1 MSSGIIVIDPK
12 SNIRLTNK
20 LASKLLGFNLELLIG
35 QRFNQILEYGA
46 QFEEIVTLINKS
58 KDSYKEKALT
68 LKFKRKILSIQL
80 TEQGTGKNKNKI
92 ILIDDISE
100 ITAAQRNEA
109 WSEVARRL
117 AHEIKNPL
125 TPIQL
130 SAERIDHKFSKQLE
144 KKDQTILSDIT
155 KTIVN
160 QVDAIKKMVNE
171 FTEYSRSPELT
182 KSEINLVDLLN
193 ELVNLFQ
200 KEDLKIKISS
210 RSKKINF
217 TCDEIKIRQVFVN
230 LINNAYEAKKEDNSC
245 EIEIRLRK
253 TKNAVILNF
262 IDNGTGVNDDIN
274 IFEPYVTT
282 KKTGTGL
289 GLAVVKKI
297 IDEHDGSITIKNN
310 KISGANVEIHFS
322 Y

>member
-1 MSSGIIVIDPK
+1 MSKKPVIVFEGIEGSGKSYHLKNVSRYFKKNKIEFIKLREPGGNPSSEKIRKLILDRK
-12 SNIRLTNK
+12 SNFNK
-20 LASKLLGFNLELLIG
+20 ITDLLLYSAARSENIKVLKK
-35 QRFNQILEYGA
+35 Y
-46 QFEEIVTLINKS
+46 
-58 KDSYKEKALT
+58 YKK
-68 LKFKRKILSIQL
+68 
-80 TEQGTGKNKNKI
+80 KI

-130 SAERIDHKFSKQLE
+130 SAERIDHKFSKRLE

-193 ELVNLFQ
+193 ELVNLFL
-200 KEDLKIKISS
+200 KEDLKII
-210 RSKKINF
+210 F
-217 TCDEIKIRQVFVN
+217 
-230 LINNAYEAKKEDNSC
+230 L
-245 EIEIRLRK
+245 
-253 TKNAVILNF
+253 LNC
-262 IDNGTGVNDDIN
+262 
-274 IFEPYVTT
+274 
-282 KKTGTGL
+282 
-289 GLAVVKKI
+289 
-297 IDEHDGSITIKNN
+297 
-310 KISGANVEIHFS
+310 
-322 Y
+322 